1 MKPVAYVN
9 LPVAEFRE
17 KVYDFGKDYEAL
29 GRWTVLFS
37 KTLAM
42 MGKNE
47 PKDEFAMRLLDE
59 VDGWRKDKAEK
70 MRQLRESKKNGD
82 WPQKPSEAEE
92 VEVLNSRPKKKEKKK
107 VFGPMQNVLYSEDEE
122 RKLREK
128 LGMNFERAVEIL
140 SNYKASSGKKYKS
153 DYAATLNWVIARVE
167 EDTRKGSGMSQA
179 QRLALG
185 MMGAIDG

>member
-17 KVYDFGKDYEAL
+17 KVYDFGNDYEAL

-37 KTLAM
+37 RTLAM

-82 WPQKPSEAEE
+82 RPPKPSKDEE
-92 VEVLNSRPKKKEKKK
+92 VEVLNSRPDKKEKKK

-128 LGMNFERAVEIL
+128 LGMKFDRAVEIL

-185 MMGAIDG
+185 IMGTIDG